1 MGTPTSSRLGPRI
14 ISEPFSFFNS
24 FNSENNR
31 LYYVVSGVR
40 AMYFPSKR
48 DVGLGLF
55 IPAAGDH
62 GLWLWRAGTYPL
74 DKGHMMERHFLAGK
88 LRRKA

>member
-1 MGTPTSSRLGPRI
+1 MLN
-14 ISEPFSFFNS
+14 PFKFYAI
-24 FNSENNR
+24 
-31 LYYVVSGVR
+31 LLPAKGVEL
-40 AMYFPSKR
+40 MHFPSKR

>member
-1 MGTPTSSRLGPRI
+1 
-14 ISEPFSFFNS
+14 
-24 FNSENNR
+24 
-31 LYYVVSGVR
+31 
-40 AMYFPSKR
+40 MYFPSKR

-74 DKGHMMERHFLAGK
+74 DKGHMMERHFLAGN
-88 LRRKA
+88 LRREA